1 MIKVTDT
8 IVQTGEKLVGNIIPG
23 AAGGIITIILSF
35 LLQGKEKVFASLLLL
50 MAIDIITGISSSLIS
65 HNPLESRIAMKG
77 LVKVGMYMILAIAAV
92 QVNMVLAPFGLLYPS
107 LNIFNF
113 VVGYISMIE
122 LISIVENI
130 KKVGVKVPNVKKF
143 IPRVKKGD

>member
-1 MIKVTDT
+1 MEEIKIAINPKVP
-8 IVQTGEKLVGNIIPG
+8 NIPQYKDK
-23 AAGGIITIILSF
+23 T
-35 LLQGKEKVFASLLLL
+35 K
-50 MAIDIITGISSSLIS
+50 IDV
-65 HNPLESRIAMKG
+65 R
-77 LVKVGMYMILAIAAV
+77 Y
-92 QVNMVLAPFGLLYPS
+92 MVLAPFGLLYPS